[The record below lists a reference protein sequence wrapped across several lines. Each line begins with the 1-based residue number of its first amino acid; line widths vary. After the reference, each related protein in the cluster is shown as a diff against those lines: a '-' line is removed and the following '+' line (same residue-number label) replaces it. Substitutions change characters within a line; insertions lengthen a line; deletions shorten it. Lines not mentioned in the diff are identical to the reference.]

1 MLDRGQ
7 TEDWFG
13 SNFIIVSATVCVLAF
28 LFMIPWELRHE
39 NPVVDLRMVASRQ
52 FGSCFLVMMATGAIL
67 IATTQFVPELLQS
80 FYGYTATWAG
90 MALSPGGI
98 VTMTMMFVVGRV
110 TAIVQPKY
118 LIALGAA
125 IVAAAMWDLT
135 RLSPDANFGYF
146 VWSRIFVGLGLPLIF
161 IPITT
166 ASYDGIPKNKTDQAS
181 ALINVARNVG
191 GSIGVSIAQNT
202 LAFREQ
208 FHQSRLVE
216 HITPSSPAY
225 HQTMEATVAMLRA
238 RGLSAPDAEQG
249 AIALIG
255 QTLQQQVGYLAYI
268 DVFHVLM
275 LISLCAVPLALIL
288 RNVKP
293 GGGARPAP
301 TDRWPERASGRRLLL
316 DRQVAQER
324 VDLVAAEAR
333 RVEAAR
339 CAHSLEAVRIPVR
352 RADEAHRPVRE
363 AARGDRIEGEK
374 RDVAVPFVLLDPL
387 EGGLDGGE
395 RAFEDLREAAG
406 VEEERAG
413 DPVAGVV
420 RPAPDEDVVDMG
432 RERRG
437 VAGNVVA
444 AVVDEA
450 VQAGGHRAC
459 PSRSLIC

>member
-1 MLDRGQ
+1 
-7 TEDWFG
+7 
-13 SNFIIVSATVCVLAF
+13 
-28 LFMIPWELRHE
+28 
-39 NPVVDLRMVASRQ
+39 
-52 FGSCFLVMMATGAIL
+52 MMATGAIL

-146 VWSRIFVGLGLPLIF
+146 VWSRIFVGLGLPLI
-161 IPITT
+161 
-166 ASYDGIPKNKTDQAS
+166 PKNKTDQAS

-238 RGLSAPDAEQG
+238 RGLSAPDAEQS

-293 GGGARPAP
+293 GGGAPA
-301 TDRWPERASGRRLLL
+301 G
-316 DRQVAQER
+316 
-324 VDLVAAEAR
+324 
-333 RVEAAR
+333 
-339 CAHSLEAVRIPVR
+339 AH
-352 RADEAHRPVRE
+352 
-363 AARGDRIEGEK
+363 
-374 RDVAVPFVLLDPL
+374 
-387 EGGLDGGE
+387 
-395 RAFEDLREAAG
+395 
-406 VEEERAG
+406 
-413 DPVAGVV
+413 
-420 RPAPDEDVVDMG
+420 
-432 RERRG
+432 
-437 VAGNVVA
+437 
-444 AVVDEA
+444 
-450 VQAGGHRAC
+450 
-459 PSRSLIC
+459 